1 MNKLTERTSDGIAYT
16 KIPLNESHLNKR
28 VVIEQCFTGFVAD
41 RLAAYEDSGLSP
53 EEVQELAKFKA
64 LSQLKVGNIVY
75 HITQTGQIEEILI
88 DCIGATGT
96 LLNGDIAIIPAGNFG
111 KTVFITKEAA
121 EKAIGGKEDV

>member
-1 MNKLTERTSDGIAYT
+1 MENYT
-16 KIPLNESHLNKR
+16 I
-28 VVIEQCFTGFVAD
+28 
-41 RLAAYEDSGLSP
+41 EDSGLSP

-111 KTVFITKEAA
+111 KTVFLTREEA
-121 EKAIGGKEDV
+121 EKALEEGMK